1 MHQGDGK
8 FNSSFQLNSIQGSG
22 SIGPIFSEELA
33 GVNSAETRRQ
43 GVIELF
49 VCAYVV
55 VKDSVTIPNQNKF
68 FYVTLLY
75 SQIKQMCQHLKQ
87 ELKIQFFLQR
97 LKKTQTSIA
106 NLISNNAEA
115 IDSIANTE
123 PQIKGGRGAPAPH
136 HFLEQKFF
144 ST

>member
-1 MHQGDGK
+1 MWYQNLLSEVQKNTGEYQLLNISTRVSKLCNMHQGDGK

-75 SQIKQMCQHLKQ
+75 S
-87 ELKIQFFLQR
+87 
-97 LKKTQTSIA
+97 
-106 NLISNNAEA
+106 
-115 IDSIANTE
+115 
-123 PQIKGGRGAPAPH
+123 
-136 HFLEQKFF
+136 
-144 ST
+144 